1 MSYRLH
7 SGVFK
12 KNMGNKIINSADV
25 KSELKTATKE
35 TYGFYS
41 RIPKFLSRIPK
52 FLNSHYK
59 HGPGTSFPFRLP
71 SAHTECQDDSR
82 VDAH

>member
-41 RIPKFLSRIPK
+41 RIPKFL
-52 FLNSHYK
+52 NSHYK

>member
-12 KNMGNKIINSADV
+12 KNMVNKITNSADM
-25 KSELKTATKE
+25 KTELKTATKE
-35 TYGFYS
+35 TQGFYS
-41 RIPKFLSRIPK
+41 RIPIFP
-52 FLNSHYK
+52 NSHCK

-71 SAHTECQDDSR
+71 SAHAECQDDSR
-82 VDAH
+82 VNAH